1 MKVLLVL
8 LCILICFSAF
18 FLCPPRQKSE
28 VCPLL
33 IKGVSFVAP
42 PDPFQ
47 SDPMV
52 PIKQLGIDWI
62 ALIPYAFSS
71 GTRPELHYD
80 VNHWQW
86 WGETP
91 EGIRESIR
99 LARHN
104 KLKVMLKP
112 QVYIHR
118 KWIGDLNFD
127 SDSAWSLWENAY
139 EKYILDIATMANESH
154 VEMICIGTEIKHSA
168 EGRPQFWSK
177 LIQKLRKIYSGKLCY
192 SANWD
197 QYNSVPFWNEL
208 DYIGI
213 SAYFPLTDERTPSKE
228 LLLEKWKPWQ
238 SELEMFSRQMQK
250 PILFTEYGY
259 LSVDSC
265 AGKSWELEPNVDR
278 LQVNEQAQANAFD
291 ALYSAFWCKPYFA
304 GGFLW
309 KWFPEMKGHE
319 GYPEK
324 DYTPQGKLAESIIKH
339 WNENHK

>member
-8 LCILICFSAF
+8 LFILICFSAF
-18 FLCPPRQKSE
+18 FLYPPHQKSE

-33 IKGVSFVAP
+33 IKGVNFVAP
-42 PDPFQ
+42 PEPFQ

-71 GTRPELHYD
+71 GNRPE
-80 VNHWQW
+80 W

-99 LARHN
+99 LARQN
-104 KLKVMLKP
+104 KLNVMLKP
-112 QVYIHR
+112 HVYIHR
-118 KWIGDLNFD
+118 KWIGDLDFD
-127 SDSAWSLWENAY
+127 SDSAWSLWEQAY
-139 EKYILDIATMANESH
+139 EKYILDIAAIANESQ

-168 EGRPQFWSK
+168 ERRPQFWRK

-197 QYNSVPFWNEL
+197 QYSTVPFWNEL

-228 LLLEKWKPWQ
+228 LLLEKWKPW
-238 SELEMFSRQMQK
+238 
-250 PILFTEYGY
+250 
-259 LSVDSC
+259 
-265 AGKSWELEPNVDR
+265 
-278 LQVNEQAQANAFD
+278 
-291 ALYSAFWCKPYFA
+291 
-304 GGFLW
+304 FLW